1 MFGQKTKP
9 SHPLD
14 EAGLITIATGM
25 PMTSEER
32 AGIGAAL
39 GPGYRVVDIREAP
52 VDTALVV
59 VGPCSAGAMRMLN
72 RAFPRASLLVV
83 EREAS
88 TAPGPVIR
96 ALRAGAIAYIVSGAE
111 QNYLAA
117 PQAA

>member
-1 MFGQKTKP
+1 
-9 SHPLD
+9 
-14 EAGLITIATGM
+14 
-25 PMTSEER
+25 
-32 AGIGAAL
+32 
-39 GPGYRVVDIREAP
+39 
-52 VDTALVV
+52 
-59 VGPCSAGAMRMLN
+59 MLN